1 MSRKSSSKHVLG
13 YPYNLVEDVLQEE
26 CQDILD
32 QDRIDGIE
40 MAVNTLSER
49 EQWVFGLRYQR
60 DLTLRE
66 AGVLLDVGPERVRQI
81 QAKALRKLRT
91 PSRIRLIKYGR
102 TFVETEN
109 EVKKLQAEVNALKV
123 QLLNE
128 KFRLINNGLTE
139 EEVKQA
145 DIRSASI
152 YDLNL
157 SVRAHNCLARA
168 NIKTLGDLIDFC
180 DKYREYDSWGTFG
193 LSRIRNMGRKSCE
206 EVFRQLKDVCG
217 FSLEVYFKK
226 LDEEKENLNGLS
238 SGI

>member
-40 MAVNTLSER
+40 TAVNTLSER
-49 EQWVFGLRYQR
+49 ERCVFELRYR
-60 DLTLRE
+60 RELTLRE
-66 AGVLLDVGPERVRQI
+66 AGVLLNVGSERVRQI

-145 DIRSASI
+145 DMLAASI
-152 YDLNL
+152 YELNL
-157 SVRAHNCLARA
+157 SVRSTNCLHRS

-180 DKYREYDSWGTFG
+180 EKYRAYDPYGTFG
-193 LSRIRNMGRKSCE
+193 LCRIRNMGQKSCAE
-206 EVFRQLKDVCG
+206 IIQKLKEVWG
-217 FSLEVYFKK
+217 FSLEAYFKK
-226 LDEEKENLNGLS
+226 QDEEKENNK
-238 SGI
+238 